1 MKLFTNIFIAWKP
14 LTIFAKSFILD
25 NWLGSRN
32 ATGISKVTSYKCTRK
47 ENTYAKMQS
56 KYCQSGIES
65 CVMQKLVQP
74 NNLNIYYEI
83 FGEKAVFKFLRRH
96 AWQRHSYQVYSLL
109 LGTLLMKNVI
119 KDIFLRPTWDCN
131 FYPTRGTTVISC
143 PLSYH
148 VYCAVIPHQYK

>member
-56 KYCQSGIES
+56 KYCQSGTES

-74 NNLNIYYEI
+74 NNLNIYHEI

-96 AWQRHSYQVYSLL
+96 AWQRPLL
-109 LGTLLMKNVI
+109 SGVQLAVRNITDEKRHQRCFPAIYFRLQLLPYPWDNCDQLPLKLPCL
-119 KDIFLRPTWDCN
+119 LRGNTSP
-131 FYPTRGTTVISC
+131 I
-143 PLSYH
+143 
-148 VYCAVIPHQYK
+148 

>member
-1 MKLFTNIFIAWKP
+1 MKLFTNIFITWKP

-96 AWQRHSYQVYSLL
+96 AWQRPLL
-109 LGTLLMKNVI
+109 SGVQLAARNITDEKRHQRYFPATYLRLQLLPYPWDNCDQLPLKLPCL
-119 KDIFLRPTWDCN
+119 LRGNTSP
-131 FYPTRGTTVISC
+131 I
-143 PLSYH
+143 
-148 VYCAVIPHQYK
+148 